1 MDSSIYSCN
10 SRWKI
15 YSFCSYPVQVCCC
28 NFASERQHRG
38 QATIETVVLAG
49 VLILLI
55 SVPVSNGGQTLMMF
69 LTELVGVWANFQR
82 ALWDALAL
90 LPGVLR

>member
-1 MDSSIYSCN
+1 MSTNIRVDVTLQRLQN
-10 SRWKI
+10 QSR
-15 YSFCSYPVQVCCC
+15 QATEQ
-28 NFASERQHRG
+28 NRSERQQRG

-49 VLILLI
+49 ALILLI
-55 SVPVSNGGQTLMMF
+55 SVPVSTDGQILMVF
-69 LTELVGVWANFQR
+69 LTELVEAWAHFQR